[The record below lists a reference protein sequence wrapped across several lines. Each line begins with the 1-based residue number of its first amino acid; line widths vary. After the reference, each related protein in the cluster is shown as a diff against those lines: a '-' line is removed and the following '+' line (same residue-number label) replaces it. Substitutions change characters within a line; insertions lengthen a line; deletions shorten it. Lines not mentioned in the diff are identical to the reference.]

1 VAVTGTSVSQAR
13 MATAV
18 LPSPEAATSRLPWPL
33 VIYLAAVI
41 LPAQFHIGSLLLTLP
56 RLVLMV
62 GVIPL
67 TIRLFRGQYG
77 RILPTDVLFFLYTLW
92 LPIVLLVNNPD
103 KVIQNAGSTG
113 VEFLGG
119 YLFTRAYIRSAA
131 DFTTLCRAL
140 AYITC
145 AFLPFAIY
153 ETITNQPL
161 ILDLIRK
168 IPGLTSDF
176 SVHYPRRLGFARV
189 QAVFPHPILFGV
201 FCSISFS
208 LCLIALKDV
217 LSNTKRYLLTSVIV
231 ICTFLSLSS
240 GAVLAIVLQLF
251 LLGWAL
257 LLSEFRQRWL
267 ILIGLFVAI
276 YVGID
281 LLSNR
286 TPIRVFM
293 TYATFSSQTAYY
305 RGIINDFGMQNVWAN
320 PIFGLGL
327 RDWVRPSYMASP
339 SMDNYWLYV
348 ASHMGIPGFLLL
360 ASGYGTAMIRIG
372 FRNFDRAPQLF
383 RLRRA
388 WIFTFVGMTL
398 SLVTVDIWA
407 TVYSYVYFVFG
418 AGMWMQ
424 TVQPGAAPL
433 VAAAPVE
440 HSGRQ
445 PFPRLRRNAADPAPI
460 QPRIADTANRA
471 HSARTPHKLTGAG
484 RDGPRLTRFPPPGD
498 RDS

>member
-1 VAVTGTSVSQAR
+1 MAATDTSVSQAR

-18 LPSPEAATSRLPWPL
+18 LPSPDTVITRLPWPL
-33 VIYLAAVI
+33 VAYLAAVV
-41 LPAQFHIGSLLLTLP
+41 LPAQFHLGSLLLTTP
-56 RLVLMV
+56 RLVLIV
-62 GVIPL
+62 GVLPL

-77 RILPTDVLFFLYTLW
+77 RILPTDIFFFLYTLW

-103 KVIQNAGSTG
+103 KVLQNAGSTG
-113 VEFLGG
+113 VEFFGG

-131 DFTTLCRAL
+131 DFTALCRAL
-140 AYITC
+140 TFVTC

-153 ETITNQPL
+153 ETITNQPI

-168 IPGLTSDF
+168 IPGLTSDY

-189 QAVFPHPILFGV
+189 QGVFPHPILFGI
-201 FCSISFS
+201 FCSMTFS

-217 LSNTKRYLLTSVIV
+217 LSTTKRFLCTAIIV

-240 GAVLAIVLQLF
+240 GAILAIMLQLF

-257 LLSEFRQRWL
+257 LLSSSRHRWL
-267 ILIGLFVAI
+267 ILLGVFAAL

-281 LLSNR
+281 LLSSR

-305 RGIINDFGMQNVWAN
+305 RDMINEFGMQNVWAN

-327 RDWVRPSYMASP
+327 RDWARPAYMSMP
-339 SMDNYWLYV
+339 TMDNYWLVV
-348 ASHMGIPGFLLL
+348 ASHMGIPGFVMLV
-360 ASGYGTAMIRIG
+360 SGYGTAMIRIG
-372 FRNFDRAPQLF
+372 FRNFDGDPQSF

-388 WIFTFVGMTL
+388 WIFTFVGLTL

-407 TVYSYVYFVFG
+407 TAYSYVYFVFG

-424 TVQPGAAPL
+424 TAEPGTPNLGTAAS
-433 VAAAPVE
+433 VE
-440 HSGRQ
+440 HSGRL
-445 PFPRLRRNAADPAPI
+445 PFARLRRNGSDPSPN
-460 QPRIADTANRA
+460 PTRIADTTDHTRA
-471 HSARTPHKLTGAG
+471 ARKRLKLTGAG
-484 RDGPRLTRFPPPGD
+484 RDGPRYTRFPQ
-498 RDS
+498 RDDTDH